1 MCGCRRRPCQT
12 PRLIIV
18 RVTVARIVCTCL
30 PNANYVDCSGPKRFE
45 FDVSK
50 QRWVGTR
57 ASEDL
62 IDLLSDELKQ
72 LTGTLLA
79 LHSDE
84 QPLK

>member
-1 MCGCRRRPCQT
+1 MPNT
-12 PRLIIV
+12 KYESLLLNAHV
-18 RVTVARIVCTCL
+18 VCAFL
-30 PNANYVDCSGPKRFE
+30 PNSDCVDCSGPKRFE

-79 LHSDE
+79 LHSHE
-84 QPLK
+84 QPSK